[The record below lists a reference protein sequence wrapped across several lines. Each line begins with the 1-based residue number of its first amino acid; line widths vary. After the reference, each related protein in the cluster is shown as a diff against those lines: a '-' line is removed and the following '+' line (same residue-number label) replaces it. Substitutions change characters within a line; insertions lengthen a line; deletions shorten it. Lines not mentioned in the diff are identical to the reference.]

1 MMFIDGKPVS
11 LDSRQ
16 KELYEKYLGRQ

>member
-1 MMFIDGKPVS
+1 MFIDGKPVS

-16 KELYEKYLGRQ
+16 KELFQKYSGRN